1 MASVG
6 RKVFDDSNAPVR
18 IIFEGAP
25 EEKRNGGFYVVTDG
39 FLLPAKMVKELFVP
53 GGFVLMSDCFVA
65 ECTVLNEKNEECV
78 MIKGGDPR
86 HDTATE
92 VLIPRRLLYKVVDP
106 SREAYPQK
114 WQ

>member
-6 RKVFDDSNAPVR
+6 RKVFGERASVR

-25 EEKRNGGFYVVTDG
+25 EEKRNGGFYVVDD

-53 GGFVLMSDCFVA
+53 GGFILTPDCSVA
-65 ECTVLNEKNEECV
+65 ENTVLDKNNEECV

-86 HDTATE
+86 HGAATE
-92 VLIPRRLLYKVVDP
+92 ALIPCRLLYKVVEP
-106 SREAYPQK
+106 PREAYPQK
-114 WQ
+114 W